1 MDFTFY
7 YADIRSE
14 GKEIYI
20 QGGINAYGYEEYF
33 KVPSVIVVTATVD
46 AKAKQKEQEE
56 RKRRKESG
64 TFGDVFKDACNEL
77 KKKDE
82 VAYHTNGYTKD
93 AKAFHNNIKM
103 REYT

>member
-1 MDFTFY
+1 MNIGCK
-7 YADIRSE
+7 YADIKCE
-14 GKEIYI
+14 GKEICI
-20 QGGINAYGYEEYF
+20 QGGITAYGYEEYF

-56 RKRRKESG
+56 RKRRKEGG
-64 TFGDVFKDACNEL
+64 TFGEVFKEACDEL
-77 KKKDE
+77 QKKDE

>member
-1 MDFTFY
+1 M
-7 YADIRSE
+7 
-14 GKEIYI
+14 
-20 QGGINAYGYEEYF
+20 
-33 KVPSVIVVTATVD
+33 D
-46 AKAKQKEQEE
+46 AKAKQKDQEE

-64 TFGDVFKDACNEL
+64 TFGDVFKEACNEL